1 MSFVVEI
8 SISTTLLTI
17 LNHSLDF
24 TSTVTFTD
32 KVKVSSPLRMMRHSR
47 GGWYLRSLLYRGQC
61 ITDYTTNSL
70 CRLCTVIV
78 KC

>member
-8 SISTTLLTI
+8 SISTTLITI

-32 KVKVSSPLRMMRHSR
+32 KVK
-47 GGWYLRSLLYRGQC
+47 GAFENDEAQ
-61 ITDYTTNSL
+61 
-70 CRLCTVIV
+70 
-78 KC
+78 